1 MSLFWIYTLNALQPG
16 MIYAAVAL
24 GLVLVWRSTRIL
36 NFAQGAMAM
45 LTTYLAYTA
54 LEHQVP
60 YWAAVAVA
68 VAGGFL
74 IGGITERLVIRPV
87 ENRSPMDAVIISIG
101 VLIFIEALAGGI
113 WGSVQRGLPARFS
126 LRGLASVGGQRV
138 VSPFDLYVIVS
149 VLVVMAL
156 LLLLFRFTALGLRMR
171 ATAFAPE
178 VARLLGVRVNRMLT
192 LGWALASAVGALA
205 GIFVAPTGFLYP
217 SNMDTVFIYGFTA
230 AIVGGLESPIG
241 ALVGGLAMGL
251 VFSYVTGYLNPSY
264 ATSGA
269 VVLLVVVLMVR
280 PSGLF
285 AAAPER
291 RV

>member
-1 MSLFWIYTLNALQPG
+1 MNLFWIYTLNAIQPG

-60 YWAAVAVA
+60 YWGAVAVA

-74 IGGITERLVIRPV
+74 VGGVTERVVIRPV
-87 ENRSPMDAVIISIG
+87 ENRNPMDAVIISIG

-113 WGSVQRGLPARFS
+113 WGSVQRSMPARFS
-126 LRGLASVGGQRV
+126 VRGLVTVGGQGV
-138 VSPFDLYVIVS
+138 VSPFDIYVVVA

-192 LGWALASAVGALA
+192 LGWAMASAVGALA

-230 AIVGGLESPIG
+230 AIIGGLESPIG

-251 VFSYVTGYLNPSY
+251 VFSYVTGYLNPSF

-285 AAAPER
+285 AASPER

>member
-1 MSLFWIYTLNALQPG
+1 MHLFWTYTLNGLRPG

-45 LTTYLAYTA
+45 MTTYLAYTA
-54 LEHQVP
+54 LQHQVP
-60 YWAAVAVA
+60 YWGGVAVA
-68 VAGGFL
+68 VAGGFVV
-74 IGGITERLVIRPV
+74 GGLTERVVIRPV
-87 ENRSPMDAVIISIG
+87 EHRNPMDAVIIAIG

-113 WGSVQRGLPARFS
+113 WGATQRSFPAQFS
-126 LRGLASVGGQRV
+126 LGGLLRVGGQNV
-138 VSPFDLYVIVS
+138 ISPFDLYVIVA

-156 LLLLFRFTALGLRMR
+156 LMGLFRFTALGLRMR

-205 GIFVAPTGFLYP
+205 GLFVAPTAFLYP
-217 SNMDTVFIYGFTA
+217 QNMDTIFIYGFTA

-241 ALVGGLAMGL
+241 ALVGGLATGL
-251 VFSYVTGYLNPSY
+251 VISYVDGYIGPSCD
-264 ATSGA
+264 TSGA
-269 VVLLVVVLMVR
+269 VVLLVLVLMFR

-285 AAAPER
+285 AAAAER